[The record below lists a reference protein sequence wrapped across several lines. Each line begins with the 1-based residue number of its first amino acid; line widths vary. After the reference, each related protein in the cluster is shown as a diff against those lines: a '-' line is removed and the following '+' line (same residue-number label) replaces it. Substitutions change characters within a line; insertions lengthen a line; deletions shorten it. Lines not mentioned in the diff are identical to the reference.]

1 MTNKIRI
8 LVADDHS
15 LVRMGLVSLLETKDD
30 LEVVG
35 EASNG
40 EIAVTKTLKLAP
52 DVVIMDLMMPK
63 KNGAEAT
70 AEIHAQRPEI
80 RILVLTTFGTS
91 EEITRTLD
99 AGASGAIMK
108 SATNAELIAAIR
120 AVAAGKRIIAD
131 DIRRQAVK
139 KSSAPSLT
147 ARQLEVLNSV
157 SQGFTNREI
166 ADQFGISPES
176 VKTHLEN
183 IFARIGAS
191 SRSEAVTIALRN
203 QLLKI

>member
-1 MTNKIRI
+1 MSNKIRI

-15 LVRMGLVSLLETKDD
+15 IVRMGLVSLLETKDD

-35 EASNG
+35 EAGNG
-40 EIAVTKTLKLAP
+40 ETAVTKALKLTP

-63 KNGAEAT
+63 MGGAEAT
-70 AEIHAQRPEI
+70 EAIHAQNPGI
-80 RILVLTTFGTS
+80 KVLILTTFGTS
-91 EEITRTLD
+91 DEISRALD

-108 SATNAELIAAIR
+108 SATNGELVSAIR
-120 AVAAGKRIIAD
+120 TVAAGKRIIAD
-131 DIRRQAVK
+131 DIRRQSK
-139 KSSAPSLT
+139 GNPMIPSLT
-147 ARQLEVLNSV
+147 PRQLEVLNSV
-157 SQGFTNREI
+157 SRGFTNREI

-176 VKTHLEN
+176 VKTHLKN

-191 SRSEAVTIALRN
+191 SRSEAVAIALRN

>member
-1 MTNKIRI
+1 MSNKIRI

-15 LVRMGLVSLLETKDD
+15 IVRMGLVSLLETKDD

-35 EASNG
+35 EAGNG
-40 EIAVTKTLKLAP
+40 ETAVTKALKLTP

-63 KNGAEAT
+63 MGGAEAT
-70 AEIHAQRPEI
+70 EAIHAQNPGI
-80 RILVLTTFGTS
+80 KVLILTTFGTS
-91 EEITRTLD
+91 DEISRALD

-108 SATNAELIAAIR
+108 SATNGELVSAIR
-120 AVAAGKRIIAD
+120 TVAAGKRIIAD
-131 DIRRQAVK
+131 DIRRQSK
-139 KSSAPSLT
+139 GNPMIPSLT
-147 ARQLEVLNSV
+147 PRQLEVLNSV
-157 SQGFTNREI
+157 SRGFTNREI

-183 IFARIGAS
+183 IFVRIGAS
-191 SRSEAVTIALRN
+191 SRSEAVAIALRN

>member
-1 MTNKIRI
+1 MSDKIRI

-35 EASNG
+35 EATNG
-40 EIAVTKTLKLAP
+40 DSAVTKALKLLP

-70 AEIHAQRPEI
+70 AAIHAQNPDI
-80 RILVLTTFGTS
+80 RVLILTTFGTS
-91 EEITRTLD
+91 EEIARALD

-108 SATNAELIAAIR
+108 SATNSELVSAIR
-120 AVAAGKRIIAD
+120 AIAAGKHVIAD
-131 DIRRQAVK
+131 DIRRQTVGRPPA
-139 KSSAPSLT
+139 SLT
-147 ARQLEVLNSV
+147 VRQLEVLGSV
-157 SQGFTNREI
+157 SKGFTNREI

-183 IFARIGAS
+183 IFKRIGAS
-191 SRSEAVTIALRN
+191 SRSEAVAIALRN

>member
-1 MTNKIRI
+1 MSNKIRI

-15 LVRMGLVSLLETKDD
+15 IVRMGLVSLLETKDD

-35 EASNG
+35 EAGNG
-40 EIAVTKTLKLAP
+40 ETAVTKALKLTP

-63 KNGAEAT
+63 MGGAEAT
-70 AEIHAQRPEI
+70 EAIHAQNPGI
-80 RILVLTTFGTS
+80 KVLILTTFGTS
-91 EEITRTLD
+91 DEISRALD

-108 SATNAELIAAIR
+108 SATNGELVSAIR
-120 AVAAGKRIIAD
+120 TVAAGKRIIAD
-131 DIRRQAVK
+131 DIRRQSK
-139 KSSAPSLT
+139 GNPMIPSLT
-147 ARQLEVLNSV
+147 PRQLEVLNPV
-157 SQGFTNREI
+157 SRGFTNREI

-191 SRSEAVTIALRN
+191 SRSEAVAIALRN

>member
-1 MTNKIRI
+1 MSNKIRI

-15 LVRMGLVSLLETKDD
+15 IVRMGLVSLLETKDD

-35 EASNG
+35 EAGNG
-40 EIAVTKTLKLAP
+40 ETAVTKALKLTP

-63 KNGAEAT
+63 MGGAEAT
-70 AEIHAQRPEI
+70 EAIHAQNPGI
-80 RILVLTTFGTS
+80 KVLILTTFGTS
-91 EEITRTLD
+91 DEISRALD

-108 SATNAELIAAIR
+108 SATNGELVSAIR
-120 AVAAGKRIIAD
+120 TVAAGKRIIAD
-131 DIRRQAVK
+131 DIRRQSK
-139 KSSAPSLT
+139 GNPMIPSLT
-147 ARQLEVLNSV
+147 PRQLEVLNSV
-157 SQGFTNREI
+157 SRGFTNREI

-191 SRSEAVTIALRN
+191 SRSEAVAIALRN

>member
-1 MTNKIRI
+1 MSNKIRI

-15 LVRMGLVSLLETKDD
+15 IVRMGLVSLLETKDD

-35 EASNG
+35 EAGNG
-40 EIAVTKTLKLAP
+40 ETAVTKALKLTP

-63 KNGAEAT
+63 MGGAEAT
-70 AEIHAQRPEI
+70 KAIHAQNPAI
-80 RILVLTTFGTS
+80 KVLILTSFGTS
-91 EEITRTLD
+91 DEISRALD

-108 SATNAELIAAIR
+108 SATNGELVSAIR
-120 AVAAGKRIIAD
+120 TVAAGKRVIAN
-131 DIRRQAVK
+131 DIRRQ
-139 KSSAPSLT
+139 SQGNPLTPSLT
-147 ARQLEVLNSV
+147 PRQLEVLNSV
-157 SQGFTNREI
+157 SRGFTNREI

-191 SRSEAVTIALRN
+191 SRSEAVAIALRN